1 MNRITCTRK
10 ELPLNETLAT
20 FPKWKYSL
28 NDAIARYREVMK
40 CEPETV
46 YELPNEY
53 DMSLPKL
60 EVRNEHD

>member
-1 MNRITCTRK
+1 MNHITCTHK

-28 NDAIARYREVMK
+28 NDALAKYRQVTK
-40 CEPETV
+40 QEPETV

-53 DMSLPKL
+53 DMTLPVPQTDK
-60 EVRNEHD
+60 E